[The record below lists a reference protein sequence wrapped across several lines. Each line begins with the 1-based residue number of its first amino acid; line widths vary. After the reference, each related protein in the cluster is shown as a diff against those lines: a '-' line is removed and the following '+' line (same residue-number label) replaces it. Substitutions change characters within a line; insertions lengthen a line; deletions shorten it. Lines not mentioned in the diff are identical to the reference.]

1 MTHSFFLFCD
11 EPFTTK
17 FYFPAPSVAQFNPFD
32 HWQISFIGLS
42 LSVDHW
48 HNQLYLTDQNNI
60 KLYSSTSCSPFC
72 SYGIHH
78 PLPSKYS
85 PSLKNKSSPC
95 VPYQSFTLARR
106 IFTFVAFCNILTKK
120 IINGADLRSASD
132 LGGRPL
138 IPSRDFLAAVFLVL
152 NLPSDH

>member
-120 IINGADLRSASD
+120 IIKW
-132 LGGRPL
+132 GRPK
-138 IPSRDFLAAVFLVL
+138 IGQ
-152 NLPSDH
+152 